1 MLSNRQLDSIG
12 ASYVFNLLEPCSPYG
27 AELARKPHFYS
38 ESEHDELTQ
47 ELEHVRK
54 LALALNERSEAFVRT
69 ERALMQLKDVRRSVE
84 KSVEFKLSTDAARSS
99 SSERSEGVELG
110 DVELFEL
117 KRFLI
122 RLETLVPCYR
132 QLCPGGL
139 YGIEINAFT
148 EALDIIDPDGMRA
161 LIFRI
166 SDRCSE
172 EIAHI
177 RAERRRVDLA
187 LRNAN
192 AGEKDGLIAERTLLI
207 AREEAE
213 EARLRADMTR
223 RLGSYAE
230 SILVTISGIAKLD
243 FAMAK
248 TRLLVK
254 YGGSI
259 PKVLAISSELSLKA
273 MVNPQVAAALNEK
286 GRSFTPVDIMLNTG
300 SAVITGANMG
310 GKSVAVKALA
320 LNVYLALCGLPV
332 FCEEATIPH
341 FSDIHLISEDME
353 DSQGGLSSFG
363 GEMVQFDRILRSC
376 EEKGLS
382 LVLLDEFARGT
393 NPHEGAALVRAAV
406 RYFNRDAHT
415 IALITTHF
423 DDVAKFAAM
432 HYQVMGLRNADR
444 DALSAALSGGGEG
457 KARVLERF
465 MDYGLYPASSDA
477 NPPRDALTICHALGV
492 RQEFMNLVESN
503 Q

>member
-12 ASYVFNLLEPCSPYG
+12 ASYVFNLVEPCSPYG
-27 AELARKPHFYS
+27 AELARKPHLYS
-38 ESEHDELTQ
+38 EDEHNE
-47 ELEHVRK
+47 
-54 LALALNERSEAFVRT
+54 LALEIMNLYELAFALRDKSEAFVRT

-84 KSVEFKLSTDAARSS
+84 RINEYKHSADTA
-99 SSERSEGVELG
+99 LG

-122 RLETLVPCYR
+122 RLETLVLCYR
-132 QLCPGGL
+132 ELCPDRGGL
-139 YGIEINAFT
+139 FGIEINSFT

-161 LIFRI
+161 LTFRI
-166 SDRCSE
+166 SDSCSE

-177 RAERRRVDLA
+177 RNERRRVDLA
-187 LRNAN
+187 LRNAD
-192 AGEKDGLIAERTLLI
+192 AAEKDGLIAERTLLT

-213 EARLRADMTR
+213 ETNLRADMTQ

-248 TRLLVK
+248 VRLLAK
-254 YGGSI
+254 YGGRI
-259 PKVLAISSELSLKA
+259 PKVVAASSELSIKA

-286 GRSFTPVDIMLNTG
+286 GRSFTPVDIELNIG

-320 LNVYLALCGLPV
+320 LNVYLALCGFPV
-332 FCEEATIPH
+332 FCEDAVIPH
-341 FSDIHLISEDME
+341 FSDINLVCEDME
-353 DSQGGLSSFG
+353 DSRGGLSSFG

-376 EEKGLS
+376 EEKGLK

-406 RYFNRDAHT
+406 RYFNQDAHT

-423 DDVAKFAAM
+423 DDVAKLAAM

-444 DALSAALSGGGEG
+444 NALAAELSGGGEG
-457 KARVLERF
+457 RARVLERF

-492 RQEFMNLVESN
+492 KREFMNLVEGN